1 MTEWLFSSGNC
12 VVERDFSEA
21 EMLRFQHGST
31 RAYLEET
38 QVLPGIWLYRGEA
51 PGHSRFNIDVEGGSP
66 KRGRVILGSMLSSR
80 GTMTMEGCGN
90 RIWRDDGRFYV
101 LTPIERA
108 VRYEIDAEL
117 GWRNVSLR
125 LEAEALDFLGED
137 SAPPDLIRGALEGRL
152 DDIADMT
159 PLPTAIRA
167 LGHTLLR
174 SPYGGTM
181 QKLFRQA
188 KVLELLAHQMSA
200 FGDVSEESPLNA
212 RELAK
217 VRMARDR
224 LLFDLRDPPDL
235 EGLAREVG
243 LPAKRLNRG
252 FRAVYGMTAFAYLR
266 DARLDAARRALE
278 EGTNLPLKQLA
289 WELGYGQVSNFVTAF
304 RRRFGVTPGSYRG
317 EASETYV
324 RRD

>member
-12 VVERDFSEA
+12 VVERDFSAA
-21 EMLRFQHGST
+21 EILRFQHGST

-38 QVLPGIWLYRGEA
+38 QVLRGIWLYRGEA
-51 PGHSRFNIDVEGGSP
+51 SGHARFNIEVEGGAP
-66 KRGRVILGSMLSSR
+66 KRGRIILGSMLSSR
-80 GTMTMEGCGN
+80 GTMKMEGCGN
-90 RIWRDDGRFYV
+90 QIWRDDGRFYV
-101 LTPIERA
+101 LTPIDRG

-152 DDIADMT
+152 DDISDMT

-200 FGDVSEESPLNA
+200 FGDASEESPLNA

-235 EGLAREVG
+235 ETLAREVG

-317 EASETYV
+317 EGSETYV